1 MWMEDKRAKGYNPKH
16 ITFNMEG
23 LNGIE
28 RGLKT
33 LTNIVKKTYGPRGSN
48 VVLIRAFDS
57 PIIINEARTICKDFS
72 LDDHFENMGVQLL
85 QEALLKVKKTV
96 GDGSTTTAILL
107 EAMIAN
113 GIKYIAYGHNPMQI
127 KKGMENCTK
136 AVLKC
141 LHSYAKQLHIDTD
154 LKHLVRMSS
163 SNEEIASLIEEAVK
177 MVGKDGI
184 ILVAESKRMNSELV
198 VQEGIFLERG
208 FVSNVMAKDTQ
219 KIETHMEEPYIFI
232 TDKKLTSH
240 LDVLPL
246 LEQISQL
253 NGSLFIIADSIEGS
267 ALSTLLVNQIKGTLN
282 VVAIQAPDYGDQ
294 RAAILE
300 DLSLLT
306 GGIVYNQELDSA
318 HIPLDYF
325 GRAKKIIVSKKSTLI
340 LGGERKEDQI
350 KLRIKQVNEEMEAH
364 ITQYDRERFEKR
376 LGNLI
381 GKTAFIN
388 IGAVND
394 IEIGDLLQKVE
405 NAVYTVKSALKYG
418 ILPGGGSAYIKALSE
433 VSVEMPDDG
442 DQRCGFSIIL
452 NALLQPTLQL
462 LENADVNKSLNHEI
476 IECYKKKDNVMGYD
490 IEASQWVNM
499 YEYGLIDS
507 YQMVKTSLEV
517 ASSLAASLLTSTAAI
532 TDFYPD

>member
-1 MWMEDKRAKGYNPKH
+1 MEDQRAKGYNPKH
-16 ITFNMEG
+16 ITFDMDG
-23 LNGIE
+23 LQGIE

-33 LTNIVKKTYGPRGSN
+33 LTRIIKKTYGPRGSN
-48 VVLIRAFDS
+48 VVLIRPFDS

-72 LDDHFENMGVQLL
+72 LDDHYENMGVQLL

-107 EAMIAN
+107 ETMITN
-113 GIKYIAYGHNPMQI
+113 GIKYIAAGHNPLQI
-127 KKGMENCTK
+127 KTGMEKCTK

-141 LHSYAKQLHIDTD
+141 LNQYSRQLLLDAD
-154 LKHLVRMSS
+154 VKHLVRMSS

-177 MVGKDGI
+177 TVGKDGI
-184 ILVAESKRMNSELV
+184 ILVGESKRMNSELV
-198 VQEGIFLERG
+198 VQEGIFWDRG

-219 KIETHMEEPYIFI
+219 KIETHLEEPYIFI

-240 LDVLPL
+240 SDVLPL
-246 LEQISQL
+246 LDQISRL

-300 DLSLLT
+300 DMSLLT
-306 GGIVYNQELDSA
+306 GGIVYNQALDAA

-325 GRAKKIIVSKKSTLI
+325 GRAKKIVVSKKSTFI
-340 LGGERKEDQI
+340 VGGKRKEEQI
-350 KLRIKQVNEEMEAH
+350 KRRIKQVNEEMEGY
-364 ITQYDRERFEKR
+364 ITQHDRERLEKR
-376 LGNLI
+376 MGNLI

-394 IEIGDLLQKVE
+394 VEIGDLLQKVE
-405 NAVYTVKSALKYG
+405 NAVYTVKSALQFG
-418 ILPGGGSAYIKALSE
+418 ILPGGGCTFIKALSE
-433 VSVEMPDDG
+433 VSAEIPDDD
-442 DQRCGFSIIL
+442 DQRCGFHIVL
-452 NALLQPTLQL
+452 NALPQPTLQL
-462 LENADVNKSLNHEI
+462 LENADINQSLIHEI
-476 IECYKKKDNVMGYD
+476 VECYKQKDNVMGYD
-490 IEASQWVNM
+490 IESDQWVNM
-499 YEYGLIDS
+499 FEHGLIDS
-507 YQMVKTSLEV
+507 CQMVKTSLEI